1 MLPLLLEK
9 GGGEG
14 FLIKPPPPRWGRIQV
29 GVAVSNFIVVF
40 VTCGSEDEALK
51 IARTLVEERL
61 AACANMVSPLR
72 SIYRW
77 EGKIWDEKE
86 WLLIIK
92 TQQFRF
98 EDLAKRVKALHSY
111 SVPEIIALPITE
123 SSPAYLNW
131 IEENT
136 K

>member
-1 MLPLLLEK
+1 MSD
-9 GGGEG
+9 
-14 FLIKPPPPRWGRIQV
+14 F
-29 GVAVSNFIVVF
+29 AVVF
-40 VTCGSEDEALK
+40 VTCGSEDETLK
-51 IARTLVEERL
+51 IGRALVEERL
-61 AACANMVSPLR
+61 AACANIVSPLR
-72 SIYRW
+72 SIYGW
-77 EGKIWDEKE
+77 EGNICDEKE

-92 TQQFRF
+92 TRKSRF

-123 SSPAYLNW
+123 GSPAYLNW

>member
-1 MLPLLLEK
+1 M
-9 GGGEG
+9 
-14 FLIKPPPPRWGRIQV
+14 
-29 GVAVSNFIVVF
+29 
-40 VTCGSEDEALK
+40 
-51 IARTLVEERL
+51 EERL

-92 TQQFRF
+92 TQQSKF

-123 SSPAYLNW
+123 GSPAYLNW

-136 K
+136 KR

>member
-1 MLPLLLEK
+1 
-9 GGGEG
+9 
-14 FLIKPPPPRWGRIQV
+14 
-29 GVAVSNFIVVF
+29 VSDHIVVF

-51 IARTLVEERL
+51 IARALVEEKL
-61 AACANMVSPLR
+61 AACANMISPLR

-77 EGKIWDEKE
+77 EGKICDEKE
-86 WLLIIK
+86 WLLLIK
-92 TQQFRF
+92 TRQSRF

-123 SSPAYLNW
+123 GSPAYLNW
-131 IEENT
+131 ISENT

>member
-1 MLPLLLEK
+1 MSK
-9 GGGEG
+9 
-14 FLIKPPPPRWGRIQV
+14 
-29 GVAVSNFIVVF
+29 FIVVF
-40 VTCGSEDEALK
+40 VTCGSEEEALK
-51 IARTLVEERL
+51 IARALVEERL

-86 WLLIIK
+86 WLLVIK
-92 TQQFRF
+92 TQQSRF
-98 EDLAKRVKALHSY
+98 KDLAKRVKALHSY

-123 SSPAYLNW
+123 GSPAYLNW